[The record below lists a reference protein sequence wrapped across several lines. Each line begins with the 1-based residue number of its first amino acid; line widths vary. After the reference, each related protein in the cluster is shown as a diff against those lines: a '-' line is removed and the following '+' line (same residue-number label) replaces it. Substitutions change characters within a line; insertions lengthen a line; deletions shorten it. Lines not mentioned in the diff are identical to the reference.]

1 MALKILVNPAKNH
14 IMNIT
19 KREKEVIKKLS
30 EGLTTKEVARDL
42 FLSPYTIETHKRN
55 IFQKLQART
64 LVQLGAIAVRHG
76 IIVVLSC
83 FMFLTPCISQNQFEI
98 EGGIKTKKLLPY
110 EVVCNTDQT
119 PFHAGNNIEDFDIRN
134 ENNPNLILA
143 D

>member
-1 MALKILVNPAKNH
+1 
-14 IMNIT
+14 MNIT

-83 FMFLTPCISQNQFEI
+83 IMFLTPCISQNQFEI
-98 EGGIKTKKLLPY
+98 KGSIKTKKLLSY
-110 EVVCNTDQT
+110 EVSCTANQS
-119 PFHAGNNIEDFDIRN
+119 PFHDRNNFEGFGIRN
-134 ENNPNLILA
+134 ENNPTLILA
-143 D
+143 DEIRVVNFLKK